1 MRIEYENEDANKVSF
16 LSLDEGECFTQDGIL
31 YMKTTS
37 NHFNDFAIV
46 NAVVI
51 GDGTLCGFAD
61 TELVIPTEAKV
72 VVE

>member
-1 MRIEYENEDANKVSF
+1 MRIEYENADFNKVSF
-16 LSLDEGECFTQDGIL
+16 LSLDEGECFTKDGVL

-51 GDGTLCGFAD
+51 EDGTLCGFAD
-61 TELVIPTEAKV
+61 TELVMPTV
-72 VVE
+72 VKAVIV

>member
-16 LSLDEGECFTQDGIL
+16 LSLDEGECFTQDGVL

-37 NHFNDFAIV
+37 TQFKDFAIV
-46 NAVVI
+46 NAVEI
-51 GDGTLCGFAD
+51 GNGALCGFAD
-61 TELVIPTEAKV
+61 TELVMPTVAKA